1 MFIGYSAILTLMY
14 ILENIYCLKKNKISI
29 WFKPG
34 YFESKEIKILSEKFV
49 CFQLKSS
56 IYICLI
62 LITSSILFTYIG
74 IPNSYAIVTLL
85 IFHFFIYII
94 KIIAVKKDILNILR
108 LIKILFNQLLFI
120 FIKFSINL
128 GC

>member
-1 MFIGYSAILTLMY
+1 MFIGYSVILTLMY
-14 ILENIYCLKKNKISI
+14 ILENIYCFKKNKISI

-94 KIIAVKKDILNILR
+94 KIIAVKKRYIEYIEVD
-108 LIKILFNQLLFI
+108 
-120 FIKFSINL
+120 
-128 GC
+128 